1 MKSAYELAMERL
13 EKESGP
19 SRKLTDEQKAAI
31 AEVDNKYEAR
41 IAENKLEFEQRLAAA
56 PQEADA
62 IRQEMAQAV
71 QALEEKR
78 DREKDEIW
86 KAG

>member
-41 IAENKLEFEQRLAAA
+41 IAEKKLEFEQRLAAA